1 VVVVMME
8 QAQFMWKCGQ
18 VECLSASWPLRNALG
33 MLVWAHQKGW
43 WWLQWERR
51 RRTSEVYWVVVCVL
65 RMQGNGW
72 LVGWRSVAAATNLG
86 GPANK
91 QNEWMLMFG
100 RETTEETINQY
111 DMRHYSSTMTSFTQA
126 SGYIHRL
133 RL

>member
-1 VVVVMME
+1 
-8 QAQFMWKCGQ
+8 
-18 VECLSASWPLRNALG
+18 
-33 MLVWAHQKGW
+33 
-43 WWLQWERR
+43 
-51 RRTSEVYWVVVCVL
+51 VVVCVL

-100 RETTEETINQY
+100 RKTTEETIDIQY

-126 SGYIHRL
+126 SGYIHHFAFVSRQVPRTHL
-133 RL
+133 CTRDVWPTHSRSYH